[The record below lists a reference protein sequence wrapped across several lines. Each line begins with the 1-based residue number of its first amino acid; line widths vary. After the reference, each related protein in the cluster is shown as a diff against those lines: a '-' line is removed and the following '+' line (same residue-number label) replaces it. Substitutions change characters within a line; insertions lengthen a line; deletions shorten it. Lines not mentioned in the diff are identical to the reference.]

1 MTRKA
6 EEVDVVE
13 ETIDGAAEPML
24 TVSLSLM
31 YKDKLVILRWTQMW
45 LSLFRSLTTSLDKLL
60 IVLVEVVVIEVKEG
74 VVVANVVVAT
84 ISNQKTEVVDVVEV
98 EVDVTIKMVKVNEA
112 VETEVV
118 AAEMAY
124 LLV

>member
-1 MTRKA
+1 
-6 EEVDVVE
+6 
-13 ETIDGAAEPML
+13 
-24 TVSLSLM
+24 
-31 YKDKLVILRWTQMW
+31 
-45 LSLFRSLTTSLDKLL
+45 
-60 IVLVEVVVIEVKEG
+60 VLVEVVVIEVKEG

>member
-1 MTRKA
+1 M
-6 EEVDVVE
+6 
-13 ETIDGAAEPML
+13 
-24 TVSLSLM
+24 
-31 YKDKLVILRWTQMW
+31 
-45 LSLFRSLTTSLDKLL
+45 
-60 IVLVEVVVIEVKEG
+60 LVEVVVIEVKEG

>member
-1 MTRKA
+1 M
-6 EEVDVVE
+6 
-13 ETIDGAAEPML
+13 
-24 TVSLSLM
+24 
-31 YKDKLVILRWTQMW
+31 
-45 LSLFRSLTTSLDKLL
+45 
-60 IVLVEVVVIEVKEG
+60 LVEVVVIEVKEG

-98 EVDVTIKMVKVNEA
+98 EVDVKIKMVKVNEA

>member
-31 YKDKLVILRWTQMW
+31 YKDKLVILR
-45 LSLFRSLTTSLDKLL
+45 
-60 IVLVEVVVIEVKEG
+60 
-74 VVVANVVVAT
+74 
-84 ISNQKTEVVDVVEV
+84 
-98 EVDVTIKMVKVNEA
+98 
-112 VETEVV
+112 
-118 AAEMAY
+118 
-124 LLV
+124 

>member
-1 MTRKA
+1 M
-6 EEVDVVE
+6 
-13 ETIDGAAEPML
+13 
-24 TVSLSLM
+24 
-31 YKDKLVILRWTQMW
+31 
-45 LSLFRSLTTSLDKLL
+45 
-60 IVLVEVVVIEVKEG
+60 LVEVVVIEVKEG

-98 EVDVTIKMVKVNEA
+98 KVDVTIKMVKVNEA